1 MIGYQTPNIDRIAN
15 EGAIFTNVCAQQSCT
30 AGRAAFIL
38 GQSPFRTGLLTIGV
52 PGSPQGTPIERSH
65 SPPTKVASIP
75 PIESR
80 WLGRS
85 SSISGPTLRVGP
97 ARFRGV
103 CSVVRRP
110 VVAVRAD
117 TRQDRGVR
125 RDAKGV
131 STRHGRI
138 AQRRSELQGRADSE
152 CGRPTREPIDVTQL
166 TPLTKVHRRATGACR
181 WASSALGSRTS
192 LSA

>member
-1 MIGYQTPNIDRIAN
+1 MIGYQTPNIERIAN

-85 SSISGPTLRVGP
+85 SSISGPTLRSAP
-97 ARFRGV
+97 HDSGV
-103 CSVVRRP
+103 YVRWYADLLWLFVPIQGKIAELGAMLKEYPP
-110 VVAVRAD
+110 V
-117 TRQDRGVR
+117 
-125 RDAKGV
+125 
-131 STRHGRI
+131 
-138 AQRRSELQGRADSE
+138 
-152 CGRPTREPIDVTQL
+152 
-166 TPLTKVHRRATGACR
+166 TG
-181 WASSALGSRTS
+181 GS
-192 LSA
+192 LSGGLNCKAVQIQNAVDQLESLSTSRN

>member
-103 CSVVRRP
+103 CSVV
-110 VVAVRAD
+110 
-117 TRQDRGVR
+117 
-125 RDAKGV
+125 
-131 STRHGRI
+131 
-138 AQRRSELQGRADSE
+138 
-152 CGRPTREPIDVTQL
+152 
-166 TPLTKVHRRATGACR
+166 
-181 WASSALGSRTS
+181 
-192 LSA
+192 